1 MSDDALEWKASL
13 SRPSMTLS
21 RISVLLGMW
30 TLTLSVVN
38 LTIGAYSGKKAL
50 WSGFLLSGDS
60 NTNSSDLVIDDV
72 LFLIIGLSLCYLGI
86 MGIRKS
92 IGENDEILDSML
104 TDISSF
110 AGNLFSVDNTLMR
123 LIGSWL
129 IVIGLVFYL
138 LWSIFNETWVD
149 PGVYSVMISLV
160 SFGYGILIFLDSE
173 S

>member
-30 TLTLSVVN
+30 TLILSAVN

-50 WSGFLLSGDS
+50 WSGFFLSGES
-60 NTNSSDLVIDDV
+60 NTNSSNIVIDDAI
-72 LFLIIGLSLCYLGI
+72 FLLIGLSLCYLGI

-92 IGENDEILDSML
+92 MGENDRLLDSIL
-104 TDISSF
+104 SDLSSF
-110 AGNLFSVDNTLMR
+110 TGNLFSTDNTLMR
-123 LIGSWL
+123 LVGSWL
-129 IVIGLVFYL
+129 IVIGLLFYL
-138 LWSIFNETWVD
+138 LWSVLNETWVD
-149 PGVYSVMISLV
+149 PGVYSVMISMV
-160 SFGYGILIFLDSE
+160 SFGYGILIYIDSE